1 MQRLL
6 ADDGCPWDRE
16 QTLES
21 LKKYTLEEAC
31 EVMDAID
38 LGDRKGLREE
48 LGDLLLQIVF
58 QAELG
63 RREGAFGI
71 DDVVHGI
78 CEKLVHRHPHVF
90 GDTKVENTAEV
101 LENWEAL
108 KKKEK
113 GERPLLAGIPKN
125 FPALARAQKMGEKVK
140 KVGFD
145 WPDASSSFAKVRE
158 EISELQE
165 VIERISAM
173 APDSAG
179 VPAKESSHMD
189 DLKAQ
194 MTGEIGDVI
203 FAIVNFSRH
212 VGINA
217 EEALQITNE
226 KFNRRFDFV
235 EQRVRD
241 SGGWGLSRN
250 LQELDGYWEE
260 AKKRERG
267 QTPT

>member
-1 MQRLL
+1 MQQVVARMRPTG
-6 ADDGCPWDRE
+6 A
-16 QTLES
+16 
-21 LKKYTLEEAC
+21 
-31 EVMDAID
+31 AID
-38 LGDRKGLREE
+38 ESALQNIDYGLGDAGNKEIDYKKLYDQTGDIYYRGVDAEGNRVPIPIQE
-48 LGDLLLQIVF
+48 LQNVGF
-58 QAELG
+58 LG
-63 RREGAFGI
+63 QM
-71 DDVVHGI
+71 D
-78 CEKLVHRHPHVF
+78 
-90 GDTKVENTAEV
+90 
-101 LENWEAL
+101 AL

-165 VIERISAM
+165 VIERISAI

-179 VPAKESSHMD
+179 TPAKESSHID